1 MCLPSIP
8 FHRSNIPFNLL
19 WFSFAVIIFWHL
31 EKNRESLMLGNIF
44 TQTNVKVWVK
54 EYIGV
59 WMKVMDRK
67 KIMP

>member
-1 MCLPSIP
+1 
-8 FHRSNIPFNLL
+8 
-19 WFSFAVIIFWHL
+19 
-31 EKNRESLMLGNIF
+31 MLGNIF

-54 EYIGV
+54 EYMGV